1 MRFKRNRT
9 GLPLRQRNRRC
20 EDPIGIEATLE
31 GTEPGRVVAVSCR
44 RLFAVI
50 PPQQVGVATRQSER
64 GEAFPEVL
72 RPLPVCRAVTPVGLP
87 TGNDLHHEMLLAQA
101 ESDRLRRNAR
111 GRAVEVVP
119 IDYR

>member
-44 RLFAVI
+44 HLFAVI
-50 PPQQVGVATRQSER
+50 RPQQVGVATRQSER
-64 GEAFPEVL
+64 GKAFPEVVC
-72 RPLPVCRAVTPVGLP
+72 PLSVRRVATSAGLP
-87 TGNDLHHEMLLAQA
+87 TGDDLHHEMLLAQA
-101 ESDRLRRNAR
+101 ESDRLRWNAR
-111 GRAVEVVP
+111 GRAVEMVKGN
-119 IDYR
+119 R